1 MSDSGDRASVH
12 SPKRSSAVGHIQGT
26 LLTGVI
32 LTLPLAVT
40 LWLFA
45 IVVLP
50 VDGVLQP
57 LFHRAFGRHIP
68 GLGLTA
74 VILLL
79 YLVGLFGR
87 GVPGRMLFN
96 LLEWVFLQ
104 IPIARSV
111 YNATKELLGALHLDR
126 HQSTFR
132 EVCLIEYPRTGLLSM
147 GFVTRRLV
155 VHSPTLGARSMAT
168 VYVPSPPNPATGN
181 FVLVPEADV
190 TLVEMSVE
198 DGLKMVLS
206 GGIVA
211 PGTVRMVGSGDP
223 TDASPARP

>member
-1 MSDSGDRASVH
+1 VSDDLDVAPRARHERGSV
-12 SPKRSSAVGHIQGT
+12 VGHIRST
-26 LLTGVI
+26 LLTGLI

-68 GLGLTA
+68 GLGLAA
-74 VILLL
+74 VVLLL
-79 YLVGLFGR
+79 YGVGLFGR

-96 LLEWVFLQ
+96 FLEWLFLQ
-104 IPIARSV
+104 IPVARSV
-111 YNATKELLGALHLDR
+111 YNATKELMGALNVDR
-126 HQSTFR
+126 DQRTFR
-132 EVCLIEYPRTGLLSM
+132 EVCMIEYPRPGVLAM
-147 GFVTRRLV
+147 GFVTRRV
-155 VHSPTLGARSMAT
+155 EVFNEEGRTQRTAT
-168 VYVPSPPNPATGN
+168 VYVPNPPNPATGN
-181 FVLVPEADV
+181 FVLVPEDDV
-190 TLVEMSVE
+190 HLVDMSVE

-211 PGTVRMVGSGDP
+211 PSTVRMRAP
-223 TDASPARP
+223 TPRAPSDL

>member
-1 MSDSGDRASVH
+1 MTDDPTGAPHDPGA
-12 SPKRSSAVGHIQGT
+12 PKSLVGHIRST
-26 LLTGVI
+26 LLTGVV

-57 LFHRAFGRHIP
+57 LFHRALGRHVP

-74 VILLL
+74 VLLFL
-79 YLVGLFGR
+79 YAVGLFGR
-87 GVPGRMLFN
+87 GVPGRVFFN
-96 LLEWVFLQ
+96 FLEWLFLQ

-111 YNATKELLGALHLDR
+111 YNATKELLGALRIDR
-126 HQSTFR
+126 HQGTFR
-132 EVCLIEYPRTGLLSM
+132 EVCMIEYPRPGVLAM
-147 GFVTRRLV
+147 GFVTRRV
-155 VHSPTLGARSMAT
+155 DVFTESGEARAMAT
-168 VYVPSPPNPATGN
+168 VYVPNPPNPATGN
-181 FVLVPEADV
+181 FVLVPEGDV
-190 TLVEMSVE
+190 HLVDMSVE

-211 PGTVRMVGSGDP
+211 PNAVRMRP
-223 TDASPARP
+223 PAARG

>member
-1 MSDSGDRASVH
+1 MNTESTGT
-12 SPKRSSAVGHIQGT
+12 PKPSRSLVGHIRST

-57 LFHRAFGRHIP
+57 LFHRALGRHVP
-68 GLGLTA
+68 GLGLVA

-79 YLVGLFGR
+79 YGVGLFGR

-96 LLEWVFLQ
+96 FLEWLFLQ
-104 IPIARSV
+104 IPVARSV
-111 YNATKELLGALHLDR
+111 YNATKELLGALHVDR
-126 HQSTFR
+126 HEGTFR
-132 EVCLIEYPRTGLLSM
+132 EVCMIEYPRPGVLAM
-147 GFVTRRLV
+147 GFVTRRV
-155 VHSPTLGARSMAT
+155 EVFAADGTMRSMAT
-168 VYVPSPPNPATGN
+168 VYVPNPPNPATGN

-190 TLVEMSVE
+190 YRVDMSVE

-211 PGTVRMVGSGDP
+211 PNTVRMRGTES
-223 TDASPARP
+223 S